1 MLACLPLFCRFPNIF
16 KVILQFF
23 PLLCYECLW
32 STAIVVVIIPLLLE
46 SYESRFFPFFVFSPR
61 RVHSASSKFAS
72 CIILI
77 STTIYFCTRMRNKTF
92 PRRMDGRRL
101 MDDDLSFSS
110 VLGSFCPLLDGRAE
124 WDDEVEVKNQ
134 SRSSFNVT
142 RTTAATMMMMRRAL
156 DFQFQSAACLSL
168 LGAKLFLPIHRT
180 QILSRLSS
188 RSAFRESKDVAKAS
202 VHPMTLKTALFASHT
217 TRVSC
222 IWVQRNPMWG
232 EERRRSEVSN
242 N

>member
-32 STAIVVVIIPLLLE
+32 STVIVVVIIPLLLE
-46 SYESRFFPFFVFSPR
+46 FYESRFFPFFVFSPR

-110 VLGSFCPLLDGRAE
+110 VLRSFCPLLDGRAE

-142 RTTAATMMMMRRAL
+142 RTTATMMMMRSTR
-156 DFQFQSAACLSL
+156 LSVSVGCVL
-168 LGAKLFLPIHRT
+168 ITSPAKLFLPIHQT

-222 IWVQRNPMWG
+222 I
-232 EERRRSEVSN
+232 
-242 N
+242 